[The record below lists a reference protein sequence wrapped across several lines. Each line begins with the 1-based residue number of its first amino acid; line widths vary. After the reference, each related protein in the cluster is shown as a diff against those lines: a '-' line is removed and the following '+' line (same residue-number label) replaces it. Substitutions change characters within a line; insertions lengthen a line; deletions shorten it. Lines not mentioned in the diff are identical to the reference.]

1 MFRKTVSSKGG
12 DGMNIRDIARLAGVS
27 VSTVSKVMN
36 KKDENIRPETRERIL
51 SIIKE
56 YNYSPYANVRTP
68 VKGTTLVLGAL
79 VNSSSL
85 HNAKLAGILQECHHQ
100 GYGVLIYGSSDAA
113 EEQKNMHVLSSYNVD
128 GIIWEGVGGGIQT
141 SREVL
146 SGLDIPYI
154 SIGYDGSEG
163 ASFCFDYKHLGKL
176 CTTFLTEAQHSKIL
190 CLVPDE
196 SPRSLAFGDGVRK
209 RMLSAGAAYT
219 DQVCHVLNEQTDLS
233 SLLCNCTA
241 VVCMETRIAEAVAAQ
256 ADNLGLHIP
265 QDISVICLNCD
276 ANSGAVNGRIS
287 TIQLPFEEMG
297 RYAAA
302 TLIARLEARE
312 MPEQAFNLAAT
323 LDHSLSIV
331 PPKTV
336 RRKKMVVVGA
346 INMDVLIG
354 LDEALRDGEA
364 VTARSR
370 IKMPGGKG
378 LNQAVGT
385 AKLGANTYL
394 IGRIGKDYE
403 GSVIYDFL
411 RASNVNLDG
420 VIVDEHSHT
429 GNAYVH
435 VLKDGEASI
444 IGYDGASNLLCG
456 EDICE
461 KEHLFDGASYC
472 LVQFVAVPDPDLV
485 RMTVD
490 TAHRKN
496 VKVLL
501 KPCKVSSMEEDILRK
516 VDILLANRKEMEKL
530 LPGSA
535 SCEEKAQYYL
545 DRGVKHVIIT
555 LGHRGCYLRDAEH
568 SVYFPAARVTP
579 VDTTGAGD
587 AFAATLA
594 CYLAD
599 GWDIK
604 DAIRY
609 ATVAAGLSTTRQGVP
624 NSLVDNESIELWMAQ
639 EKDAAGGL

>member
-1 MFRKTVSSKGG
+1 
-12 DGMNIRDIARLAGVS
+12 MNIRDIARLAGVS

-36 KKDENIRPETRERIL
+36 KKDASIRPETREKIL

-68 VKGTTLVLGAL
+68 VKGTTLVMGVL
-79 VNSSSL
+79 VNQPSL
-85 HNAKLAGILQECHHQ
+85 QNAKLAGILSECHHQ
-100 GYGVLIYGSSDAA
+100 GYGVLIYASSDSA

-128 GIIWEGVGGGIQT
+128 GIIWEGVDGGTQA
-141 SREVL
+141 SRDVVA
-146 SGLDIPYI
+146 GLDIPFI

-163 ASFCFDYKHLGKL
+163 APFCFDYKHLGKL

-190 CLVPDE
+190 CLIPDE

-219 DQVCHVLNEQTDLS
+219 DQVCHVFNEQTDLS
-233 SLLCNCTA
+233 SLLCSCTA

-265 QDISVICLNCD
+265 QDLSVICLNCG
-276 ANSGAVNGRIS
+276 ASSGTGSGRIS
-287 TIQLPFEEMG
+287 TVQLPFEEMG

-312 MPEQAFNLAAT
+312 MPRETFLLEPA
-323 LDHSLSIV
+323 LDHPLSIV

-354 LDEALRDGEA
+354 LDDSVKPGEA

-378 LNQAVGT
+378 LNQAVGM

-394 IGRIGKDYE
+394 IGRIGKDYD

-411 RASNVNLDG
+411 RENRVNLDG
-420 VIVDEHSHT
+420 VIVDEHSNT

-444 IGYDGASNLLCG
+444 IGYDGASNRLCG
-456 EDICE
+456 DDIEQKAELFED
-461 KEHLFDGASYC
+461 AAYC

-485 RMTVD
+485 RKTVQ
-490 TAHRKN
+490 TAHQKG

-501 KPCKVSSMEEDILRK
+501 KPCKVDAIDEEILPL
-516 VDILLANRKEMEKL
+516 VDTLMPNRKEIEKL
-530 LPGSA
+530 VPGDA
-535 SCEEKAQYYL
+535 SYEEKAQYFL
-545 DRGVKHVIIT
+545 DRGVKRVIIT
-555 LGHRGCYLRDAEH
+555 LGHRGCYLRDREH
-568 SVYFPAARVTP
+568 SLYFPAAKVTP

-599 GWDIK
+599 GWDIVQ
-604 DAIRY
+604 AIRY

-624 NSLVDNESIELWMAQ
+624 NSLVDNESIALFMAQ
-639 EKDAAGGL
+639 EKNASTEP